1 MGDGEEISRGGVV
14 VERGDAVAGLKFGVE
29 DRDEK
34 AHFMVGDVKGMRWER
49 RAREVREEGKG
60 VVTNA

>member
-1 MGDGEEISRGGVV
+1 MGDGEEVSRGGVV
-14 VERGDAVAGLKFGVE
+14 VERGGAFGLKFGVE